1 MSKEYKNTIKAFE
14 KWLNTC
20 PVGVHKELG
29 YKTDDDGEYYAEYGF
44 AISQDT
50 LKELEKQKVWEKIV
64 KDGKV
69 KEYFEGK
76 LNVKEYFEGK
86 LEV

>member
-29 YKTDDDGEYYAEYGF
+29 YKTDDGGEYYAEYGF

-76 LNVKEYFEGK
+76 L
-86 LEV
+86 EV